1 MKNIVK
7 IKFMDYITFSSM
19 LNRLSVRCKLSI
31 LVSVIFTVCVA
42 YPITNSVIESN
53 SSFARR
59 YDQLIENRTIE
70 NSIEID
76 SYIKR
81 RHGGPCEIENKTRTE
96 CGCLEF
102 SEIPEKV
109 RYYCCTQKHGCRN
122 IRDEKCPSIEVEY
135 DSGDEAIDCP

>member
-7 IKFMDYITFSSM
+7 MKFMDYI
-19 LNRLSVRCKLSI
+19 NRLSVRCKLSI

-42 YPITNSVIESN
+42 YPITNRVIESN
-53 SSFARR
+53 SSLSRR
-59 YDQLIENRTIE
+59 YDQLIDNRTVE
-70 NSIEID
+70 NYTGIEID
-76 SYIKR
+76 TYIKR

-96 CGCLEF
+96 CGCLEI

-109 RYYCCTQKHGCRN
+109 RYYCCTQQHGCRN
-122 IRDEKCPSIEVEY
+122 IRDENCPSIEVEY